1 MYVFAG
7 LEDAAKGPEIAVVAK
22 MFYELI

>member
-7 LEDAAKGPEIAVVAK
+7 LEEAAKGPEIAVVAK